1 MLTADARQSTR
12 GPSASEFRRWLEGS
26 SLGLVTVGLATL
38 LNWLFSYSIGRPTP
52 FILYFLPILFA
63 TFRGGWV
70 AGLFTTC
77 VASATSGVFFVI
89 EMNAIWVDALP
100 RVFIFGVQLLV
111 FVFLIDR
118 FARERQRSRQLLKDV
133 SDTRDRLNG
142 ILLGTADGIT
152 VHDTGG
158 RCIFANDSAAQL
170 LELDSPQAVI
180 GTSQPQIATRFELYD
195 VEHKP
200 YAMAN
205 SPSQLALRTGQP
217 TEDIMG
223 FRSRR
228 HLEAP
233 IRWSRVRANPILGS
247 DGKVTSVVTLFY
259 DVTETRRREEA
270 LALAQ
275 EWFQI
280 ALESIG
286 DAVITTDEHGRV
298 NMANRIA
305 EVLLGESATELHH
318 RPIRDVFRV
327 FDETS
332 QEAIHDPVEQVLR
345 SGVAFQVSNP
355 AQLRR
360 TDGKDVPVDSRAAPI
375 RDRDGKLRGVIL
387 VFRDVSAQR
396 TRERQQAFL
405 SHVTEKLNSSLDYR
419 ATLQAVAHACVPLLG
434 DWCVIDLQEGG
445 NLDRVVSA
453 SGNADLERASAK
465 ICSGHRVDTAQRNV
479 FEERLISIP
488 LTKGAKHLGVL
499 SLALSD
505 STRTYTLDD
514 QALAANLADRIA
526 VAVENARL
534 FEATNVARER
544 AIAADRT
551 KSDFLA
557 MLGHELRN
565 PLAPIQSAL
574 DVLRLERRGD
584 TDNAEFQILDRQLR
598 HLVRLVDDLLDVS
611 RITHG
616 RVELNLE
623 VVSVSSVIE
632 QARETVFPSGA
643 SPSHQIHVDA
653 PTPLRTW
660 GDPIRLAQVLTNLL
674 INACKYSPPGSHI
687 WANAAPRDGFAVIT
701 VRDEGIGIEPEM
713 LQKVFD
719 TFVQEPQAI
728 DRSRGGLGLGL
739 SIVQGLVTAHGGQ
752 VSAHSEGIGKGSSFE
767 VRLPILAQSPD
778 VPLGSSRV
786 TPHSDVKRRILV
798 VDDNV
803 DAAEVMAKL
812 LRKFGHTVFVA
823 LNPAEAIETVSR
835 ETLDI
840 ALLDI
845 GLPQMSGYE
854 LARRL
859 RGMKSG
865 QALPLV
871 AITGYGQ
878 TEDRKRSLTEGF
890 MAHLVKPVLLEEL
903 HSTLASL
910 GDVRPCLETSSGA
923 RSPDR

>member
-1 MLTADARQSTR
+1 MVTSNTRPSSRRQST
-12 GPSASEFRRWLEGS
+12 GQARRWLEGS
-26 SLGLVTVGLATL
+26 ALGIVTVGLATL
-38 LNWLFSYSIGRPTP
+38 PKWLFSYSIGRPTP
-52 FILYFLPILFA
+52 FILYFLPVLFA

-70 AGLFTTC
+70 AGVFTTC
-77 VASATSGVFFVI
+77 IASAASGLFFVI
-89 EMNAIWVDALP
+89 EMDAIWADTLP
-100 RVFIFGVQLLV
+100 RVFIFGAQALV

-118 FARERQRSRQLLKDV
+118 FARERQRSRQLIKDV
-133 SDTRDRLNG
+133 SETRDRLNG

-152 VHDTGG
+152 VHDTDG

-170 LELDSPQAVI
+170 LELDSTQAVI
-180 GTSQPQIATRFELYD
+180 GTSQPQIATGFELYD
-195 VEHKP
+195 VERKP
-200 YAMAN
+200 YTMNN

-217 TEDIMG
+217 AEDIMG
-223 FRSRR
+223 FRSMRN
-228 HLEAP
+228 LDTP
-233 IRWSRVRANPILGS
+233 IRWSRVRANPILSEDGS
-247 DGKVTSVVTLFY
+247 VSSVVTLFY

-280 ALESIG
+280 ALKSIG
-286 DAVITTDEHGRV
+286 DAVITTDEHGHV
-298 NMANRIA
+298 NMANRVA
-305 EVLLGESATELHH
+305 EVLLGKAAIELHH
-318 RPIRDVFRV
+318 RPVRDVFQV
-327 FDETS
+327 VDETCHD
-332 QEAIHDPVEQVLR
+332 AIPDPVEQVLR
-345 SGVAFQVSNP
+345 SGVAFQVTNP

-360 TDGKDVPVDSRAAPI
+360 ADGKDIPVDSSAAPI
-375 RDRDGKLRGVIL
+375 RDRDGNLRGVIL

-405 SHVTEKLNSSLDYR
+405 SRVTEELNSSFDYR
-419 ATLQAVAHACVPLLG
+419 ATLQAVAHTCVPLLG
-434 DWCVIDLQEGG
+434 DWCVIDLQEGT

-453 SGNADLERASAK
+453 YGNPDNQNLHAEIAK
-465 ICSGHRVDTAQRNV
+465 IRSNRTDSAPRSV
-479 FEERLISIP
+479 FSERLISIP
-488 LTKGAKHLGVL
+488 LAKGAKHLGVL

-534 FEATNVARER
+534 FEATNVAREQ

-565 PLAPIQSAL
+565 PLAPIQTAL
-574 DVLRLERRGD
+574 EVLRLNDDHSTD
-584 TDNAEFQILDRQLR
+584 TAEFQIIDRQLR
-598 HLVRLVDDLLDVS
+598 HLVRLVDDLLDIS

-616 RVELNLE
+616 RVELNRE
-623 VVSVSSVIE
+623 VVDVLTVIE
-632 QARETVFPSGA
+632 QACETVCPAGA
-643 SPSHQIHVDA
+643 KPSHDIHVDA
-653 PTPLRTW
+653 PAGLRVM

-674 INACKYSPPGSHI
+674 INACKYSAPGSQI
-687 WANAAPRDGFAVIT
+687 WIGAAKRDSSAVVTI
-701 VRDEGIGIEPEM
+701 RDEGIGIEPEM

-719 TFVQEPQAI
+719 TFVQEPQAL

-739 SIVQGLVTAHGGQ
+739 SIVQGLVNAHGGQ
-752 VSAHSEGIGKGSSFE
+752 VSAHSAGIGKGSTFE
-767 VRLPILAQSPD
+767 VRLPVLANSPD
-778 VPLGSSRV
+778 LALAASKVSPRSA
-786 TPHSDVKRRILV
+786 VKRRVLV

-812 LRKFGHTVFVA
+812 LRKFGHTVFTA
-823 LNPAEAIETVSR
+823 YTPSEAIDTVSR

-859 RGMKSG
+859 RTMKSG
-865 QALPLV
+865 ESLPFV

-878 TEDRKRSLTEGF
+878 LDDRSRSLREGF
-890 MAHLVKPVLLEEL
+890 VGHLVKPVMLEDL
-903 HSTLASL
+903 HSTLDSL
-910 GDVRPCLETSSGA
+910 G
-923 RSPDR
+923 